1 MFISVLFLAVSLLG
15 CGAVLAQ
22 EKTVLKETEANALWE
37 KACKGDAKALAELR
51 ARAEKGDAA
60 AQASFGAMYEHNRGG
75 VTENHAEAAR
85 WYRKAAVQG
94 FAMAQHNLGTMC
106 LDGRGVRKDVVE
118 AAKWFR
124 KAADQGFDWSQYVLG
139 QMYEDGVTVPKDVVE
154 AYKWFLLAG
163 KGGNDTPKEDIA
175 LLEKR
180 LTAAQRAEGQKRARA
195 FTEQLKKRA
204 PR

>member
-1 MFISVLFLAVSLLG
+1 MLISVLFLAASLLG
-15 CGAVLAQ
+15 CSTVLAQ
-22 EKTVLKETEANALWE
+22 EKATLGVEVDALLE
-37 KACKGDAKALAELR
+37 KANLKKDTKALAELR

-60 AQASFGAMYEHNRGG
+60 AQTGFGAMYEYNRGG

-94 FAMAQHNLGTMC
+94 FAMAQHNLGAMC

-124 KAADQGFDWSQYVLG
+124 KAADQGFDWSQYILG

-180 LTAAQRAEGQKRARA
+180 LTAAQRAEGQKRARE
-195 FTEQLKKRA
+195 FKKK
-204 PR
+204 